1 MTSMEATTATIDIDT
16 WKALEALHQELRMP
30 KKHLIRLAVKHLA
43 DCGEAKKGLALLGFD
58 VAAIETIIRTS
69 KVYLSVPVS

>member
-1 MTSMEATTATIDIDT
+1 MTTETSAAIDIDT
-16 WKALEALHQELRMP
+16 WRVLEALHNELRMP

-43 DCGEAKKGLALLGFD
+43 DCGEVKKGLASLGFD
-58 VAAIETIIRTS
+58 VAAIEKLIRTS